1 MSSPKV
7 LISGAGIAGLSLA
20 RLLSKAGIDYVI
32 IEKRANHAL
41 SGSGIALPFNAIM
54 ALRTLGL
61 ADQVL
66 DAAHQVHQVTYAKK
80 NGQVLANASLDEAP
94 LNKDKF
100 VALKRTVLHDI
111 LATDIAEQIHYETVI
126 ETMEQVSDG
135 VELTF
140 SNADLNG
147 KYDLV
152 VAAEGIH
159 SPLRK
164 QCYPDEMT
172 VLDRNIPT
180 WRFVVD
186 YPNHGLEPLYMF
198 ARTELFMAYPL
209 GPDSLYCYGHI
220 YDETDKFSQG
230 NAHQHL
236 HDVFGD
242 FGGEVP
248 AILRR
253 AAEVEVLS
261 GRLQSVAK
269 PYYSSGRIVF
279 VGDAGNACSP
289 LLQQGAAAAFED
301 VICLAEQLQKHSIEQ
316 AISSYQDIRSPRV
329 EWIVKSSDGPIKMMK
344 KMRNPIGAFLRNMMI
359 KKKGPLNVHGWRY
372 LATDKV

>member
-1 MSSPKV
+1 MSSPKI

-20 RLLSKAGIDYVI
+20 RLLSKAGIDFVI
-32 IEKRANHAL
+32 IEKRANDYS
-41 SGSGIALPFNAIM
+41 SGSGIALPFNAMM

-61 ADQVL
+61 AEQVL
-66 DAAHQVHQVTYAKK
+66 DVAHQVHQVRYAKK
-80 NGQVLANASLDEAP
+80 NGQTIASASLDEAP

-100 VALKRTVLHDI
+100 VAMKRTELQDI
-111 LATDIAEQIHYETVI
+111 LAKDVVAHIHYQTVI
-126 ETMEQVSDG
+126 ESLEQLSDG
-135 VELTF
+135 VEIKC
-140 SNADLNG
+140 SNAALNG

-164 QCYPDEMT
+164 QSYPNERT
-172 VLDRNIPT
+172 VLDHNIPT
-180 WRFVVD
+180 WRFIVD

-198 ARTELFMAYPL
+198 ARTELFMAYPI

-220 YDETDKFSQG
+220 YDETDKYSQG

-236 HDVFGD
+236 TDVFGD

-248 AILRR
+248 AILKR
-253 AAEVEVLS
+253 AAEVSVQS

-289 LLQQGAAAAFED
+289 LLQQGAASAFED
-301 VICLAEQLQKHSIEQ
+301 VICLAEQLQHHSIEQ
-316 AISSYQDIRSPRV
+316 AIRSYQQIRSPRV
-329 EWIVKSSDGPIKMMK
+329 EWIVKSSDGPIKMIK
-344 KMRNPIGAFLRNMMI
+344 KMRNPIGAFLRTMMI
-359 KKKGPLNVHGWRY
+359 KKKGPLNVVGWRY
-372 LATDKV
+372 LAADKV

>member
-1 MSSPKV
+1 MSSPKI

-20 RLLSKAGIDYVI
+20 RLLLKAGIDFVI
-32 IEKRANHAL
+32 IEKRASDQR
-41 SGSGIALPFNAIM
+41 SGSGIALPFNAMM

-66 DAAHQVHQVTYAKK
+66 GLAHQVHQVRYAKK
-80 NGQVLANASLDEAP
+80 NGQILASANLDEVP
-94 LNKDKF
+94 LNRDKF
-100 VALKRTVLHDI
+100 VAMKRADLHNI
-111 LATDIAEQIHYETVI
+111 LAKDIAELVHYQTVI
-126 ETMEQVSDG
+126 ERLDQVSDG
-135 VELTF
+135 VELKC
-140 SNADLNG
+140 SNAALNG

-152 VAAEGIH
+152 VAADGIH

-164 QCYPDEMT
+164 QSYPHEKT
-172 VLDRNIPT
+172 VLDHNMPT
-180 WRFVVD
+180 WRFIVD

-220 YDETDKFSQG
+220 YDETDQYSQG

-236 HDVFGD
+236 TEVFGD

-248 AILRR
+248 AILQR

-261 GRLQSVAK
+261 GRLQSVVK
-269 PYYSSGRIVF
+269 PYYSCGRIVF

-289 LLQQGAAAAFED
+289 LLQQGAASAFED
-301 VICLAEQLQKHSIEQ
+301 VICLVEQLQQHSIEQ
-316 AISSYQDIRSPRV
+316 AIRSYQQIRSPRV
-329 EWIVKSSDGPIKMMK
+329 EWIVKSSDGPIKLMK
-344 KMRNPIGAFLRNMMI
+344 KMRNPIGAFLRNVMI
-359 KKKGPLNVHGWRY
+359 KKKGPLNAAGWRY
-372 LATDKV
+372 LAADKA

>member
-1 MSSPKV
+1 MSSPKI

-20 RLLSKAGIDYVI
+20 RLLSKAGIDFVI
-32 IEKRANHAL
+32 IEKRANDYS
-41 SGSGIALPFNAIM
+41 SGSGIALPFNAMM

-61 ADQVL
+61 AEQVL
-66 DAAHQVHQVTYAKK
+66 DVAHQVHQVRYAKK
-80 NGQVLANASLDEAP
+80 NGQTIASASLDEAP

-100 VALKRTVLHDI
+100 VAMKRTELQDI
-111 LATDIAEQIHYETVI
+111 LAKDVVAHIHYQTVI
-126 ETMEQVSDG
+126 ESLAQLSDG
-135 VELTF
+135 VEIKC
-140 SNADLNG
+140 SNAALNG

-164 QCYPDEMT
+164 QCYPNERT
-172 VLDRNIPT
+172 VLDHNIPT
-180 WRFVVD
+180 WRFIVD

-198 ARTELFMAYPL
+198 ARTELFMAYPI

-220 YDETDKFSQG
+220 YDETDKYSQG

-236 HDVFGD
+236 TDVFGD

-248 AILRR
+248 AILKR
-253 AAEVEVLS
+253 AAEVNVQS
-261 GRLQSVAK
+261 GRLQSVAR

-289 LLQQGAAAAFED
+289 LLQQGAASAFED
-301 VICLAEQLQKHSIEQ
+301 VICLAEQLQHHSIEQ
-316 AISSYQDIRSPRV
+316 AIRSYQQIRSPRV
-329 EWIVKSSDGPIKMMK
+329 EWIVKSSDGPIKMIK
-344 KMRNPIGAFLRNMMI
+344 KMRNPIGAFLRTMMI
-359 KKKGPLNVHGWRY
+359 KKKGPLNVVGWRY
-372 LATDKV
+372 LAADKV

>member
-1 MSSPKV
+1 MSSPKI

-20 RLLSKAGIDYVI
+20 RLLLKAGIDFVI
-32 IEKRANHAL
+32 IEKRANDHS
-41 SGSGIALPFNAIM
+41 SGSGIALPFNAMI

-61 ADQVL
+61 AEQVL
-66 DAAHQVHQVTYAKK
+66 GAAHQVHLVSYANKEGK
-80 NGQVLANASLDEAP
+80 TIASASLDQAP
-94 LNKDKF
+94 LNRDKF
-100 VALKRTVLHDI
+100 VAMKRAELHDI
-111 LATDIAEQIHYETVI
+111 LAKDIAELVHYQTVI
-126 ETMEQVSDG
+126 ESMEQVSDG
-135 VELTF
+135 VEIKC
-140 SNADLNG
+140 SNAALNA

-164 QCYPDEMT
+164 QCYANEST
-172 VLDRNIPT
+172 VLDHNIPT

-198 ARTELFMAYPL
+198 ARTELFMAYPI

-220 YDETDKFSQG
+220 YDETDKYSQG
-230 NAHQHL
+230 NAYQHL
-236 HDVFGD
+236 TDVFGD

-248 AILRR
+248 AILKR
-253 AAEVEVLS
+253 AAEVEILS

-289 LLQQGAAAAFED
+289 LLQQGAASAFED
-301 VICLAEQLQKHSIEQ
+301 VICLAEQLQQHSIEQ
-316 AISSYQDIRSPRV
+316 AIRSYQQTRSPKV
-329 EWIVKSSDGPIKMMK
+329 EWIVKNSDGPIKMMK
-344 KMRNPIGAFLRNMMI
+344 KMRNPIGAFLRNVMI
-359 KKKGPLNVHGWRY
+359 KKKGPLNAVGWRY
-372 LATDKV
+372 LAADKV